1 MKMANTFTAAML
13 AAGLLAGSAQVYA
26 GEQNT
31 KSTVEGIK
39 HESKELLQAME
50 KYGEKQ
56 KTKAVALVDE
66 NLDRLDARIEYL
78 ERRLSEE
85 WGDLSTATR
94 TEISDQ
100 LMALRKE
107 RIEVAEWYGSLKQDT
122 GEAWSELKAGFSES
136 YEALSKAWEEA
147 EESFDENS

>member
-1 MKMANTFTAAML
+1 MKLPITFTAAI
-13 AAGLLAGSAQVYA
+13 ATGLITASAQVFA
-26 GEQNT
+26 GEQSSG
-31 KSTVEGIK
+31 STVEGIK

-50 KYGEKQ
+50 NYGEKQ
-56 KTKAVALVDE
+56 KTKAVAMVDE
-66 NLDRLDARIEYL
+66 NLERLDARIEYL

-85 WGDLSTATR
+85 WGELSQEAR

-107 RIEVAEWYGSLKQDT
+107 RIAVAEWYGSLKQDT
-122 GEAWSELKAGFSES
+122 GEAWNELKAGFSES
-136 YEALSKAWEEA
+136 YEALSQAWEEA